1 MVCSRCGFAASQNS
15 RFCPSCG
22 LQIAFATQPEYLAPE
37 RGIPQAAAYSH
48 ALARHGGFGQMFG
61 LHPGIAF
68 LTLVVDAML
77 FGGDVATMGALL
89 PVSIGVGALL
99 GVITYKA
106 QMRWYGDD
114 KESAAIKGLILG
126 FLTAIPAPLPA
137 IFSVPSGIL
146 GLIHSWRNKLK

>member
-1 MVCSRCGFAASQNS
+1 M
-15 RFCPSCG
+15 
-22 LQIAFATQPEYLAPE
+22 AFATQPEYLAPD
-37 RGIPQAAAYSH
+37 RAYPAAAAYGH
-48 ALARHGGFGQMFG
+48 PLARHGGFGQMFG

-89 PVSIGVGALL
+89 PVSIGVGAVL
-99 GVITYKA
+99 GLITYKA

-114 KESAAIKGLILG
+114 SESAAIKGLIIG

-146 GLIHSWRNKLK
+146 GLVHQWRNKLR